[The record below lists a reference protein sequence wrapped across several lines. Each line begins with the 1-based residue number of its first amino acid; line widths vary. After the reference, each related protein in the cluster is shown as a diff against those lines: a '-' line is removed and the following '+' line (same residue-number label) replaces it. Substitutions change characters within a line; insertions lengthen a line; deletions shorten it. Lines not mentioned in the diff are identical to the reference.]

1 MKVCPVLQGSVCRRE
16 EEEFVHVKQPTLI
29 VQTLVQEPRA
39 KIMYDTEAYKWKFD
53 HSVSFPYP
61 SSFWL

>member
-1 MKVCPVLQGSVCRRE
+1 MKVCPVLLQGNVCMRE

-39 KIMYDTEAYKWKFD
+39 KIMYDTEAYK
-53 HSVSFPYP
+53 
-61 SSFWL
+61 